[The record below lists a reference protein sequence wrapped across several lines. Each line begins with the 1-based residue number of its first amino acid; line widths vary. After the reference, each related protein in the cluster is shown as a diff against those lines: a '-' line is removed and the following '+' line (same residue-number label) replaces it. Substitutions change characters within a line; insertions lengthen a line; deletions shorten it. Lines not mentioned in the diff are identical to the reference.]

1 MGKKIKHS
9 LRGLVKQEAMSE
21 SFLQQFVWT
30 MSDTG
35 PVTSQKKR
43 LNVVAMEAGTR
54 VVTKPLQ
61 TLSPNP
67 VKTVSIFTRFPRT
80 LQYIY
85 ANNVCTRSNVI
96 SK

>member
-67 VKTVSIFTRFPRT
+67 VKTVSIFTQF
-80 LQYIY
+80 LHGFHVLYNIY
-85 ANNVCTRSNVI
+85 MLIMFVLEAM
-96 SK
+96 